1 MSVRA
6 RVHMTRNHPRFRT
19 QIKNRFRGG
28 EAPGGYRDVNVSV
41 MYRGLVCEVQARSR
55 ARARACAGGS
65 LTAGLPARAQ
75 LHISAFFELKEG
87 AHSCY
92 GICRELGLAGEV
104 ADPQKSEANS
114 DVDGQL
120 TVPQGVV
127 AHVTALRFSAGG
139 CAVIVSS
146 CYIFYA
152 LFDSLPELWGRSSG
166 FKVIA
171 SISAAVPYSL
181 LAYSLARDMIL
192 MLSPKQL
199 CATIT
204 LGVAVLMALGAAVGF
219 LGLFSGI
226 TIVYLLHFAAAFAS
240 VKLSQGT
247 VRKHSRVAR
256 ICALSASAQ

>member
-127 AHVTALRFSAGG
+127 AHVAALRFSAGG
-139 CAVIVSS
+139 CARRVRAIFSMRCSTRFPS
-146 CYIFYA
+146 CG
-152 LFDSLPELWGRSSG
+152 DDRQGSRSSPPSRPLYPT
-166 FKVIA
+166 A
-171 SISAAVPYSL
+171 SSL
-181 LAYSLARDMIL
+181 TRSH
-192 MLSPKQL
+192 
-199 CATIT
+199 AT
-204 LGVAVLMALGAAVGF
+204 
-219 LGLFSGI
+219 
-226 TIVYLLHFAAAFAS
+226 
-240 VKLSQGT
+240 
-247 VRKHSRVAR
+247 
-256 ICALSASAQ
+256 